1 MYPNWIARG
10 NNYYGAW
17 DVTLDSL
24 LLSVSSIHTQHLL
37 SSHTTTVM
45 GASDGLE
52 WTQKSSAART
62 NVPAR
67 SFRFAGSAEDFFS
80 SSAAAINLII
90 ITIVRDQ
97 QRTSDLVASGCL
109 APTCP
114 RFIYFIS
121 LGNFTSPS
129 PRGEEQKTRTSYS
142 LPAIN
147 SIYSYMLCYVVPPSL
162 LDLNRRLMEV
172 PSCMGQIS

>member
-1 MYPNWIARG
+1 MC
-10 NNYYGAW
+10 
-17 DVTLDSL
+17 
-24 LLSVSSIHTQHLL
+24 LSVSSIHIQHLL
-37 SSHTTTVM
+37 SSHTTQPTVM

-114 RFIYFIS
+114 WFIYFIS

-129 PRGEEQKTRTSYS
+129 PKGEEVDTKF
-142 LPAIN
+142 LFFAGHK
-147 SIYSYMLCYVVPPSL
+147 
-162 LDLNRRLMEV
+162 LDLFLHVMLRC
-172 PSCMGQIS
+172 PSFSS